1 MRWEE
6 IKSKETNSLSEQRA
20 PKRGWS
26 EENLWS
32 EEHKGWK
39 SKSRKGNTEAKANT
53 FSRSVP
59 FFKKGAFKRDCTV
72 FHLYALPSYK
82 NRNQN

>member
-6 IKSKETNSLSEQRA
+6 IKSKETTSLSEQRA

-39 SKSRKGNTEAKANT
+39 SKSQKGNIEAKGNT

-59 FFKKGAFKRDCTV
+59 FFKKGAF
-72 FHLYALPSYK
+72 
-82 NRNQN
+82 